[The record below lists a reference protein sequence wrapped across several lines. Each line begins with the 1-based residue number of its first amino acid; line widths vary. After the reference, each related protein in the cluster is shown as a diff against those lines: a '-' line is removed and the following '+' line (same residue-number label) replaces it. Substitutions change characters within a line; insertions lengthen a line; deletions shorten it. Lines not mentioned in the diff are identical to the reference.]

1 LLFLRQNNFQ
11 AHYFEVIGVKV
22 KESDEVYKKQMIDM
36 IMRALERTE
45 NKQITIRVGAP
56 TSNTAEV

>member
-1 LLFLRQNNFQ
+1 
-11 AHYFEVIGVKV
+11 
-22 KESDEVYKKQMIDM
+22 MIDM

-56 TSNTAEV
+56 IRSTTEIEDTSYS